1 MLRITLL
8 GLRYR
13 KARLALS
20 ALAIVLGVAFVAGTL
35 MMSASINQS
44 YSGSFSAG
52 ARNVSVA
59 VAAQKSG
66 DPPGQIGG
74 QPLPPAALAA
84 VRAVPG
90 VAAAAGRLGG
100 SASLLGSNG
109 KLLGAGFG
117 LNVTALNPFTLVSG
131 HLPGKPDQVDVDE
144 STAAD
149 EHFRLGQAVRVV
161 DSGGHTRTFYL
172 AGTINPG
179 VSSDF
184 GNASVTAFQT
194 APAIAVTGEH
204 DYNLIVARAVPGV
217 SPSALA
223 ARVSARLSGQDYQVI
238 TGTELAADE
247 ANSTAHVSKVLTT
260 GLLIFALISLV
271 VACIVVY
278 NTFNIL
284 IAQRSR
290 ELALQ
295 RCVGASRR
303 QVFGSMLA
311 ESVITGLAASVAGVL
326 AGIGVSWGLL
336 QVTSTH
342 PPLVLSPAA
351 VLIALATGLL
361 VTVSAS
367 VLPARAA
374 TRVAP
379 LAALAVAVEPAVTAR
394 VGWRR
399 VAVAIGSCAIGG
411 GLAYAG
417 MNWGSVDG
425 LVGLAAG
432 GCMCFVALL
441 AIGPLIAPPII
452 AFLGWLPARLN
463 RVTAQLATANARRNP
478 HRVATTTA
486 ALTVGLTLV
495 TLFSVIVS
503 SVQKSSDAAIDGHY
517 PFDYMVQNTE
527 HGQPVPPRIIGAL
540 DHSSRLALVAAVYQ
554 HMATVGRETVP
565 LGAYSHNALGTAV
578 RPAMVSGTLAA
589 VGPGTAAV
597 DISASAPL
605 HTSLGGRIVV
615 HTPDAGPERLRVV
628 AVYNSAT
635 YKSPLPVVLISAAD
649 YLRGYRPAGPDT
661 VVVDAASGVSTAASR
676 AVVASAIAADPL
688 LEVQTAADYKAQL
701 NHSVDTILELFAALL
716 GLAILIALFGI
727 SSTLTLS
734 VIERT
739 RESALLR
746 ALGLTRGQLRR
757 MLLCEAV
764 LMAVLAAVLGI
775 GLGSAF
781 GVAMVHALSSYS
793 SGRIALSI
801 PYQQLALCALISA
814 GAGLLAAVM
823 PARRAARTS
832 VVTAMAD
839 S

>member
-74 QPLPPAALAA
+74 QQLPPAALAA

-351 VLIALATGLL
+351 VVIALATGLL

-399 VAVAIGSCAIGG
+399 VAVAIGSGAIGG
-411 GLAYAG
+411 GPASRRHELGLGQRAGRAGGRRLHVLRGPARHRPADRAAHHRLSRLAARAADQGNRPAG
-417 MNWGSVDG
+417 HGRRAAQPAPGSHHHGRTDRRPHAGDPVFRHCLLGAKILRRRHRRPLPLRLHGAEHRAWPAGAAADHRRARSFIAARPGRRGLSAHGHRGAGDGAARRLLTQRARHRRQARDG
-425 LVGLAAG
+425 LRHPGRGRPGHRRRGHQRAGPAAHLPGGHDRGADAGRRAGAAAG
-432 GCMCFVALL
+432 G
-441 AIGPLIAPPII
+441 
-452 AFLGWLPARLN
+452 
-463 RVTAQLATANARRNP
+463 
-478 HRVATTTA
+478 
-486 ALTVGLTLV
+486 
-495 TLFSVIVS
+495 
-503 SVQKSSDAAIDGHY
+503 
-517 PFDYMVQNTE
+517 
-527 HGQPVPPRIIGAL
+527 
-540 DHSSRLALVAAVYQ
+540 
-554 HMATVGRETVP
+554 
-565 LGAYSHNALGTAV
+565 
-578 RPAMVSGTLAA
+578 
-589 VGPGTAAV
+589 
-597 DISASAPL
+597 
-605 HTSLGGRIVV
+605 
-615 HTPDAGPERLRVV
+615 
-628 AVYNSAT
+628 
-635 YKSPLPVVLISAAD
+635 
-649 YLRGYRPAGPDT
+649 
-661 VVVDAASGVSTAASR
+661 SGV
-676 AVVASAIAADPL
+676 
-688 LEVQTAADYKAQL
+688 
-701 NHSVDTILELFAALL
+701 
-716 GLAILIALFGI
+716 
-727 SSTLTLS
+727 
-734 VIERT
+734 
-739 RESALLR
+739 
-746 ALGLTRGQLRR
+746 QLRD
-757 MLLCEAV
+757 LQVPA
-764 LMAVLAAVLGI
+764 
-775 GLGSAF
+775 
-781 GVAMVHALSSYS
+781 
-793 SGRIALSI
+793 
-801 PYQQLALCALISA
+801 
-814 GAGLLAAVM
+814 
-823 PARRAARTS
+823 ARRAHLRR
-832 VVTAMAD
+832 
-839 S
+839 